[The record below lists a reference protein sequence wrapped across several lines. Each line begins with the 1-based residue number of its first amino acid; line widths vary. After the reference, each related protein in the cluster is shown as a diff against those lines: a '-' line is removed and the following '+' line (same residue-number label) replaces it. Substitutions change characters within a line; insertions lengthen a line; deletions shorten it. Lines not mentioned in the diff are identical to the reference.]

1 MLETSARRAG
11 HVGCVFYFFDFD
23 SRVMFICFLF
33 RVEVVVILANL
44 MRFASSLFS
53 LFLLDHVRG
62 VSRSVGRESLGV
74 RVVDV
79 GVILVGHVR

>member
-1 MLETSARRAG
+1 
-11 HVGCVFYFFDFD
+11 
-23 SRVMFICFLF
+23 
-33 RVEVVVILANL
+33 

-79 GVILVGHVR
+79 GVILVWSCGHWLRGFFDFNWV